1 MEDVVESKG
10 IERVVEEVK
19 ATSVA
24 KPKKE
29 RSQAQK
35 EAFEKARKKRAE
47 NLSKKKESEELDAWA
62 ESEVDKELPK
72 VADIKPPPNKRGR
85 PKKVMNRRPEPQA
98 PQYVPPLPHGQYSQY
113 PIMGSSAYQY
123 YQPPP
128 QQQPVVNNYY
138 YGEQHHHAQGTAS
151 QGNAREQKTTTPV
164 LPQFEPEPSPEG
176 SIVDSDEEEYQP
188 QVQFD
193 NTPQL
198 KYRFA

>member
-19 ATSVA
+19 ETP

-35 EAFEKARKKRAE
+35 DAFEKARKKRAE
-47 NLSKKKESEELDAWA
+47 NLAKKKESEELDAWA

-72 VADIKPPPNKRGR
+72 VADIKPPPKKRGR
-85 PKKVMNRRPEPQA
+85 PKRAMNRRPEPQA
-98 PQYVPPLPHGQYSQY
+98 PKYVSPPDSQVYSQY
-113 PIMGSSAYQY
+113 PIQGVNPYQY
-123 YQPPP
+123 YQPSP

-138 YGEQHHHAQGTAS
+138 YGEQHHHP
-151 QGNAREQKTTTPV
+151 QKTTKLHTPD

-176 SIVDSDEEEYQP
+176 SIVDSDEEEHQQ

-193 NTPQL
+193 DTPQL

>member
-19 ATSVA
+19 ETP

-47 NLSKKKESEELDAWA
+47 NLAKKKEEEELDAWA

-72 VADIKPPPNKRGR
+72 VGDIKPPPKKRGR
-85 PKKVMNRRPEPQA
+85 PKKAMNRRPEPQA
-98 PQYVPPLPHGQYSQY
+98 PQYIPPPDPQLYSQY
-113 PIMGSSAYQY
+113 PIQGVNPYQY

-128 QQQPVVNNYY
+128 HQQPVVNNYY
-138 YGEQHHHAQGTAS
+138 YGEQHHHRGIEATKLHTQD
-151 QGNAREQKTTTPV
+151 

-176 SIVDSDEEEYQP
+176 SIVDSDEDEYQQ

-193 NTPQL
+193 DTPQL